1 MFTFLYTCFSL
12 FWSTPTDIFWDPTFG
27 FHLTACGPA
36 FFVVFQD
43 CGLPSVESADE
54 LLTEA
59 ELLRPPPPISSEPG
73 PCNSSQIP
81 LRAWV
86 CFSGA
91 VEHAH
96 SSLTLPWTLHC
107 HLPPSI
113 NSQQ

>member
-59 ELLRPPPPISSEPG
+59 ELLRPPH
-73 PCNSSQIP
+73 P
-81 LRAWV
+81 LVQNQDHVIHHR
-86 CFSGA
+86 FHL
-91 VEHAH
+91 EHGCVFLVLWSMPTRH
-96 SSLTLPWTLHC
+96 
-107 HLPPSI
+107 
-113 NSQQ
+113 